1 MQNPFSLSFGN
12 SPYSEIDRSIT
23 DFNIIEDFNQE
34 HSISHAY
41 MITGVRGSGKTVY
54 FYFENRPIELAKI
67 ENKYC
72 NYLGEYVYEKI
83 LSELSGKDRLV
94 VTTMIDMEDVIRVK
108 DLRDKLGIDSSKF
121 SHYRDRLKRKG
132 IVNITDYGYISF
144 SLPYFREFIR
154 KAYME

>member
-1 MQNPFSLSFGN
+1 MAEMAKGYAF
-12 SPYSEIDRSIT
+12 
-23 DFNIIEDFNQE
+23 
-34 HSISHAY
+34 AY
-41 MITGVRGSGKTVY
+41 QVLGY
-54 FYFENRPIELAKI
+54 FYFENRPIELTKI

-83 LSELSGKDRLV
+83 WSELSEKDRLV